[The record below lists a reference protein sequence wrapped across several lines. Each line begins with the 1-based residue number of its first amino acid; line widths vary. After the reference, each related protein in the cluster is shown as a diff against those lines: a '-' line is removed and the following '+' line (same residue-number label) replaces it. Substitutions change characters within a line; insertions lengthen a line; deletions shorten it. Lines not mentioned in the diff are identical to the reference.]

1 MKGTPYLEW
10 PQQYLRN
17 FLKDIDEMLFIP
29 YAGVTM
35 SYDDYTLSV
44 SKAIEPTNTSVVG
57 IHSVEDKHLAIAR
70 AQCIAVG
77 GGNTFHLL
85 ASMQS
90 ANIIEPITKAVNN
103 GAAYIGWSAG
113 SNVACPTI
121 MTTNDM
127 PIIQPKSFAAL
138 NLVDFQINA
147 HYTTQTIAGHGGES
161 RDLRLQELLTVNTEM
176 KVVGLPEGK
185 LLELDED
192 RWYLKGIAGEQ
203 TMVFKSEQDPVPL
216 NDGVVVF

>member
-10 PQQYLRN
+10 PQSYLQT
-17 FLKDIDEMLFIP
+17 FLKDVDELLFIP

-35 SYDDYTLSV
+35 SYDDYTQSV
-44 SKAIEPTNTSVVG
+44 AKALEPAGTRVLG
-57 IHSVEDKHLAIAR
+57 IHSIEDKQSAIER

-85 ASMQS
+85 AIMQHE
-90 ANIIEPITKAVNN
+90 NIIVPINKAVAN

-121 MTTNDM
+121 MATNDM
-127 PIIQPKSFAAL
+127 PIIEPQSFAAL
-138 NLVDFQINA
+138 NIIDFQINA
-147 HYTTQTIAGHGGES
+147 HYTVRTIEGHGGES
-161 RDLRLQELLTVNTEM
+161 RDLRLQELLTINKEM

-185 LLELDED
+185 LLELYGDK
-192 RWYLKGIAGEQ
+192 WYLKGIDAEQ
-203 TMVFKSEQDPVPL
+203 TLVFRAEQTPVPL
-216 NDGVVVF
+216 NNGEITI